1 MSIPLVMTAEP
12 MVVGTRKS
20 LITMKANQAEREL
33 LNAAAKARNTT
44 VAGLIRRAL
53 VAEGIAIAVTS

>member
-1 MSIPLVMTAEP
+1 MTTEP
-12 MVVGTRKS
+12 MVVERRRGLLNLKV
-20 LITMKANQAEREL
+20 NQAEREL
-33 LNAAAKARNTT
+33 LTATAKARNTT

>member
-1 MSIPLVMTAEP
+1 MTAEP
-12 MVVGTRKS
+12 MVAETRKS

-33 LNAAAKARNTT
+33 LNATAKARGTS

>member
-1 MSIPLVMTAEP
+1 MTAEP
-12 MVVGTRKS
+12 MVAETRKS

-33 LNAAAKARNTT
+33 LNAAAKARGTS
-44 VAGLIRRAL
+44 VAGMIRRAL

>member
-1 MSIPLVMTAEP
+1 MTAEP
-12 MVVGTRKS
+12 MVAETRKS
-20 LITMKANQAEREL
+20 LITMKANEAEREL
-33 LNAAAKARNTT
+33 LTATAKARNTT